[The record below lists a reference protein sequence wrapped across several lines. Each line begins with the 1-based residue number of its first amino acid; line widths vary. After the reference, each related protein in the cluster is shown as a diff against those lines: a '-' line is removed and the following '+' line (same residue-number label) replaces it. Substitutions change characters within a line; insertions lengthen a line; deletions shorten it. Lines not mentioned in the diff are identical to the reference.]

1 MKDVKELSGFLA
13 KAFAVF
19 LAMNLVVV
27 LVYVGSLAYG
37 NYRINHYEKYFND
50 LSQVESIVS
59 NPIIDSLVENNYK
72 LGNVVITTSKKDNFL
87 SENIKTIEFSRSGWF
102 SITVYYKGGFI
113 SLNPKWLIAH
123 RDTVNDI
130 SVKYIHTYSNTFLR
144 YRTDAI
150 FSYNDTQYKISVLG
164 NKEEN
169 INEIIDIIK
178 AME

>member
-1 MKDVKELSGFLA
+1 MKDVKELTSFLA

-19 LAMNLVVV
+19 LAMNLLVA

-37 NYRINHYEKYFND
+37 NYKIIHYKKYFND
-50 LSQVESIVS
+50 LSQVESVVS
-59 NPIIDSLVENNYK
+59 DPLIDSLVEDNRK
-72 LGNVVITTSKKDNFL
+72 FGNVVITASKKDNFL

-113 SLNPKWLIAH
+113 SLNPKWLLPHI
-123 RDTVNDI
+123 DTVDDI
-130 SVKYIHTYSNTFLR
+130 SVKYIHTYSNTFLKH
-144 YRTDAI
+144 RTDAI
-150 FSYNDTQYKISVLG
+150 FSYNDTQYKISVFG

>member
-1 MKDVKELSGFLA
+1 MKDVKELTSFLA

-27 LVYVGSLAYG
+27 GSLVYD
-37 NYRINHYEKYFND
+37 NYKITHYKKYFND
-50 LSQVESIVS
+50 LSHVESIAS
-59 NPIIDSLVENNYK
+59 DPLIDSLVEDNRK
-72 LGNVVITTSKKDNFL
+72 FGNVVITTSKKDNFL

-102 SITVYYKGGFI
+102 SITVYYKGGFM
-113 SLNPKWLIAH
+113 SLNPKWLIPH
-123 RDTVNDI
+123 RDTVDDI

-150 FSYNDTQYKISVLG
+150 FSYNDTQYKISVFG

-178 AME
+178 AMV